1 MKRESRVKVKCPRC
15 GAERW
20 EESFEALMQKI
31 AEMWKPWQ
39 KDLTPD
45 LAAQLQQY
53 NNPERLRRIVK
64 EKGYLKG
71 FCQKCRI
78 ETTRALISRRT
89 SRGYMT

>member
-1 MKRESRVKVKCPRC
+1 MSKVKVKCPRC
-15 GAERW
+15 GAEWW
-20 EESFEALMQKI
+20 EESFEVLVQKI

-53 NNPERLRRIVK
+53 NNPERLRRILK
-64 EKGYLKG
+64 EEGQLKM

-78 ETTRALISRRT
+78 ETTLALISQGT
-89 SRGYMT
+89 PGGYMI